1 MVSVRTL
8 DNKDLIIAFY
18 ALSDI
23 NIWEFFNIDLNL
35 IIEDYYNRNKGQ
47 IASMLLKFI
56 EEHIG

>member
-1 MVSVRTL
+1 MVSVTTL

-18 ALSDI
+18 ALSDN

-56 EEHIG
+56 EEHVG